1 MKQLARS
8 NMLHGVGQG
17 GNHHGGRQDGASG
30 SDSRLRAA
38 LVLHGKIGS
47 IDRGQ

>member
-8 NMLHGVGQG
+8 TMLHGVGQG
-17 GNHHGGRQDGASG
+17 GNHGGRHDSASG